1 MGNIVREK
9 HLLLHKCNISRA
21 AVKPTKCIK
30 LICRSLFPNNFFF
43 SFPCYLARRAQEYMR
58 ASWKQRKQRK
68 AYRDSLRELGLF
80 SLEKAAR

>member
-1 MGNIVREK
+1 
-9 HLLLHKCNISRA
+9 
-21 AVKPTKCIK
+21 
-30 LICRSLFPNNFFF
+30 LFPNNFFF
-43 SFPCYLARRAQEYMR
+43 TFPCYLARRAQEYMR